1 MEVFVATNFSDNY
14 TEFIEFQNTSEA
26 LQNVT
31 EDSDGVLNS
40 TMDPNEI
47 LLEVAN
53 GTMFTEVY
61 WLDDNMTNMSFPL
74 GNISDRNHTNSTI
87 SQSSEIQLVAMVLLS
102 VFLSLLILATIVG
115 NVFVIAA
122 IFLERNLQT
131 VGNYLVLSLAVA
143 DLMVAC
149 LVMPMGA
156 LYEVNHE
163 WILGPELCEIWTSG
177 DVLCCT
183 ASILHLLAI
192 ALDRY
197 WAVTNVDYVR
207 QRSSN
212 RIGLMIFLVWA
223 VGFLVSFAPILG
235 WKDEEF
241 LYRIEEEKR
250 RGFLVGVKDGAQ
262 SLDVRCQKCTDLHSN
277 YLRSELDLC
286 DVYSLTAQTI
296 APGSMP
302 LCQYQIQA
310 GDPEPP
316 GHVCVHHSTAHKT
329 MTRLKIR
336 QCVTPVSRADL
347 TKCLSSRA
355 FVMGDTVMGRTFCM
369 TLGKSL
375 IPHFHDSGWIS
386 TSVKGG
392 IKER

>member
-26 LQNVT
+26 LQNLT

-40 TMDPNEI
+40 SMDPNEI

-53 GTMFTEVY
+53 ATMFTEVY

-87 SQSSEIQLVAMVLLS
+87 SQSSEIQLAAMVLLS
-102 VFLSLLILATIVG
+102 VFLGLLILATIVG

-250 RGFLVGVKDGAQ
+250 
-262 SLDVRCQKCTDLHSN
+262 
-277 YLRSELDLC
+277 
-286 DVYSLTAQTI
+286 
-296 APGSMP
+296 
-302 LCQYQIQA
+302 
-310 GDPEPP
+310 
-316 GHVCVHHSTAHKT
+316 
-329 MTRLKIR
+329 
-336 QCVTPVSRADL
+336 
-347 TKCLSSRA
+347 
-355 FVMGDTVMGRTFCM
+355 
-369 TLGKSL
+369 
-375 IPHFHDSGWIS
+375 
-386 TSVKGG
+386 
-392 IKER
+392 